1 MIEWSYEITQFLPI
15 KVEDQHVAQYISYHI
30 KKLDESI
37 EHKIETWVFLHTH
50 ILYMTF
56 IYIQLLRISKFKER
70 EFKYSRIWLPTN
82 ERDFSKSELS
92 PFSFSGINE
101 KTVFRFFRL
110 LDFDDWM
117 IADISACVNERNKLL
132 HATGNNFENLDQKI
146 GKYITNM
153 ENIINKSKDFIQELY
168 QWFINDNPTLS
179 EEWYKITYDD
189 LETNLFLP
197 YYISE
202 YESKKLVKRNEEDK
216 ITKELKDNF

>member
-1 MIEWSYEITQFLPI
+1 MIEWSYEITQFLPM

-70 EFKYSRIWLPTN
+70 EFKYSRIGLPSN
-82 ERDFSKSELS
+82 EKDFAKTELS

-117 IADISACVNERNKLL
+117 IGDISACVNERNKLL

-146 GKYITNM
+146 GKYITNI
-153 ENIINKSKDFIQELY
+153 ENIINKSKYFIQELY

>member
-15 KVEDQHVAQYISYHI
+15 KVEDQHVAQYISYHT

-153 ENIINKSKDFIQELY
+153 ENIINKSKYFIQELY

-202 YESKKLVKRNEEDK
+202 YESKKLVKRNEENK